1 MVRRTP
7 KSTRTDTR
15 FPDTALYRCTDG
27 GEDIKREA
35 SVNRQGRR
43 KAQSLR
49 DLRLLFNLGDVFFF
63 TRISVGSFG
72 LDIALYIVLR
82 GQAPDADNRG
92 FLGFGIETCAVL
104 SECPFERLINDAVLG
119 CYLGGRF
126 AGDLSPYLAR
136 FDDGYCKACILQ
148 QTGGR
153 NTDDPPAD
161 YRHIDADVA
170 RELRKIGSG
179 AFAFQ

>member
-1 MVRRTP
+1 MKLRLIVE
-7 KSTRTDTR
+7 
-15 FPDTALYRCTDG
+15 TDG

-49 DLRLLFNLGDVFFF
+49 DLRLLFNSGDVFFF

-82 GQAPDADNRG
+82 GQAPDAGNRG

-104 SECPFERLINDAVLG
+104 SERSEEHTSELQSLMRISYAVFCLKKKNKNYYIQSTRLT
-119 CYLGGRF
+119 
-126 AGDLSPYLAR
+126 P
-136 FDDGYCKACILQ
+136 IL
-148 QTGGR
+148 
-153 NTDDPPAD
+153 D
-161 YRHIDADVA
+161 YTYHI
-170 RELRKIGSG
+170 
-179 AFAFQ
+179 

>member
-1 MVRRTP
+1 MVP
-7 KSTRTDTR
+7 IGGKGAGDTGHK
-15 FPDTALYRCTDG
+15 FVMMKWLLSGKTEG
-27 GEDIKREA
+27 GAEIKREA
-35 SVNRQGRR
+35 SVKRQVRQ
-43 KAQSLR
+43 KSQSLR
-49 DLRLLFNLGDVFFF
+49 DLRFLFNLGDVFFF

-126 AGDLSPYLAR
+126 AGELSPYLAR
-136 FDDGYCKACILQ
+136 FDDGRSEEHTSELQ
-148 QTGGR
+148 S
-153 NTDDPPAD
+153 
-161 YRHIDADVA
+161 
-170 RELRKIGSG
+170 LM
-179 AFAFQ
+179 

>member
-92 FLGFGIETCAVL
+92 FLGR
-104 SECPFERLINDAVLG
+104 SEERRVG
-119 CYLGGRF
+119 KECVSTFRSRW
-126 AGDLSPYLAR
+126 SPYR
-136 FDDGYCKACILQ
+136 
-148 QTGGR
+148 
-153 NTDDPPAD
+153 
-161 YRHIDADVA
+161 
-170 RELRKIGSG
+170 
-179 AFAFQ
+179 